1 MILSETL
8 ILIMGLGFGI
18 FDTRHVQ
25 DTSHVLENK
34 KANNAVKHINL
45 IIGKLI
51 VPIKDEVVNLSLK
64 ISFRFIGTF

>member
-1 MILSETL
+1 
-8 ILIMGLGFGI
+8 MGLGFGI

-45 IIGKLI
+45 IIVRPFCDKLS
-51 VPIKDEVVNLSLK
+51 VHFGLV
-64 ISFRFIGTF
+64 